1 MAVRRALRASEWDV
15 ANAHAALDALLRWR
29 FYEARPFDL
38 LACVASSC
46 VLMRV
51 ALLRARLW

>member
-46 VLMRV
+46 VPMRV
-51 ALLRARLW
+51 ALLRRLW